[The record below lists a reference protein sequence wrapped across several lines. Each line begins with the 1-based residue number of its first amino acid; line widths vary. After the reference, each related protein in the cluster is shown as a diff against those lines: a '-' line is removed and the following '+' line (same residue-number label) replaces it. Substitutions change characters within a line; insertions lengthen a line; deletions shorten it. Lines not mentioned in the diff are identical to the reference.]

1 MVFRGIARKF
11 EPLVIK
17 IFNNMVSSKSGKTY
31 EAPESEVLVFRVER
45 NFLTDSPQSSVVYH
59 GSYNLESG
67 GLQDGHELE

>member
-45 NFLTDSPQSSVVYH
+45 NFLTDSQTPVDYH
-59 GSYNLESG
+59 GNYHLEDG
-67 GLQDGHELE
+67 GLGNGGDI

>member
-45 NFLTDSPQSSVVYH
+45 NFLTDSPQSSVDYGGNYH
-59 GSYNLESG
+59 LEDG
-67 GLQDGHELE
+67 GLGNGGDI

>member
-1 MVFRGIARKF
+1 
-11 EPLVIK
+11 
-17 IFNNMVSSKSGKTY
+17 MVSSKSGKTY

-45 NFLTDSPQSSVVYH
+45 NFLTDSQTRVDYH

>member
-45 NFLTDSPQSSVVYH
+45 NFLTDSQTPVDYH

>member
-31 EAPESEVLVFRVER
+31 EAPESEVLIFRVER
-45 NFLTDSPQSSVVYH
+45 NFLTDSPQSRVDYGGNYH
-59 GSYNLESG
+59 LENG
-67 GLQDGHELE
+67 GLGDGGTL